1 MNSSIPKAKLTV
13 KEITLFAMLGAI
25 MYCGDIF
32 MEALPNIH
40 LVGVL
45 TVVYTLV
52 FRKKA
57 LIPIYLYVFLTLLTS
72 GFGMWSLPYLY
83 IWLILWAM
91 AIILP
96 KNMPLWLKWI
106 VYPFVC
112 MLHGLSFG
120 TLYAPAHA
128 LMFGLNFEGMLAW
141 IISGL
146 SFDLLHT
153 VGNFAGGLLIV
164 PLTRFLTVLCKKAKI

>member
-1 MNSSIPKAKLTV
+1 MNLSTQKAKLSI

-25 MYCGDIF
+25 LYCGDIF
-32 MEALPNIH
+32 MEMLPNIH

-45 TVVYTLV
+45 TVVYTIV

-57 LIPIYLYVFLTLLTS
+57 LIPIYLYVLIMLLTN

-83 IWLILWAM
+83 LWLILWGIVM
-91 AIILP
+91 ILP
-96 KNMPLWLKWI
+96 PNMPVWLQWF

-120 TLYAPAHA
+120 VLYAPAHA
-128 LMFGLNFEGMLAW
+128 LFMGLNFESTIAW
-141 IISGL
+141 IVSGL
-146 SFDLLHT
+146 GFDIMHAI
-153 VGNFAGGLLIV
+153 GNFAGGLMII
-164 PLTRFLTVLCKKAKI
+164 PLATLLRKLKKQAKI

>member
-1 MNSSIPKAKLTV
+1 MNWFTPKAKLSV

-25 MYCGDIF
+25 MYCSDIF
-32 MEALPNIH
+32 MEMLPNIH

-45 TVVYTLV
+45 TVVYTIV

-57 LIPIYLYVFLTLLTS
+57 LIPIYLYVLLTLLTS

-83 IWLILWAM
+83 LWFILWVM
-91 AIILP
+91 VMILP
-96 KNMPLWLKWI
+96 KNMPVWLGWF

-120 TLYAPAHA
+120 ILYAPAHA
-128 LMFGLNFEGMLAW
+128 LIMGLSFEGMIAW
-141 IISGL
+141 IVSGL
-146 SFDLLHT
+146 GFDILHAI
-153 VGNFAGGLLIV
+153 GNFAGGLLII
-164 PLTRFLTVLCKKAKI
+164 PLATLLKMLKKQAKI

>member
-1 MNSSIPKAKLTV
+1 MNLSTQRAKLSI

-32 MEALPNIH
+32 MEVLPNIH
-40 LVGVL
+40 FVGVL
-45 TVVYTLV
+45 TVVYTVV

-57 LIPIYLYVFLTLLTS
+57 LIPIYLYVLITLLTN

-83 IWLILWAM
+83 LWLILWGIVM
-91 AIILP
+91 ILP
-96 KNMPLWLKWI
+96 KNMPAWLCWI

-120 TLYAPAHA
+120 ILYAPAQA
-128 LMFGLNFEGMLAW
+128 LFMGLSFEGMIAW
-141 IISGL
+141 IVSGL
-146 SFDLLHT
+146 GFDILHAI
-153 VGNFAGGLLIV
+153 GNFAGGLLIM
-164 PLTRFLTVLCKKAKI
+164 PLATLLKMLKKQAKI

>member
-83 IWLILWAM
+83 IWLILWAIIM
-91 AIILP
+91 ILP
-96 KNMPLWLKWI
+96 KNMPVWLGWF

-120 TLYAPAHA
+120 ILYAPAHA
-128 LMFGLNFEGMLAW
+128 LMFGLSFEGMIAW
-141 IISGL
+141 IISGFV
-146 SFDLLHT
+146 FDALHA
-153 VGNFAGGLLIV
+153 VGNFAGGLLIM
-164 PLTRFLTVLCKKAKI
+164 PLVTILKMLKKQAKI

>member
-1 MNSSIPKAKLTV
+1 MNLFTPKAKLTV

-25 MYCGDIF
+25 MFCGDIF
-32 MEALPNIH
+32 MEMLPNIH

-45 TVVYTLV
+45 TVVYTIV

-57 LIPIYLYVFLTLLTS
+57 LIPMYLYVLLILLTS

-83 IWLILWAM
+83 VWLILWAIVM
-91 AIILP
+91 ILP
-96 KNMPLWLKWI
+96 KNMPLWLQWC

-120 TLYAPAHA
+120 ILYAPAQA
-128 LMFGLNFEGMLAW
+128 LMLGLNFEATVAW
-141 IISGL
+141 IVSGL
-146 SFDLLHT
+146 GFDILHA
-153 VGNFAGGLLIV
+153 VGNFAGGLLII
-164 PLTRFLTVLCKKAKI
+164 PLATLLKMLKKQAKI

>member
-1 MNSSIPKAKLTV
+1 MNLFTPKVKLTV

-25 MYCGDIF
+25 LYCGDIF
-32 MEALPNIH
+32 MEMLPNIH

-57 LIPIYLYVFLTLLTS
+57 LIPIYLYVLLILLTS

-83 IWLILWAM
+83 LWAILWGIVM
-91 AIILP
+91 ILP
-96 KNMPLWLKWI
+96 KNMPIWLQWF
-106 VYPFVC
+106 VYPFIC

-120 TLYAPAHA
+120 ILYAPAHA
-128 LMFGLNFEGMLAW
+128 LMFGLNFEGTLAW

-146 SFDLLHT
+146 GFDITHAI
-153 VGNFAGGLLIV
+153 GNFAGGLLII
-164 PLTRFLTVLCKKAKI
+164 PLVALLRKLKKQAKI